1 MDDSSPNISGSEEK
15 GSLGI
20 FHVKRLWSRTQKKR
34 SGHSNRTPDPTSA
47 DDWVK
52 DNTLI
57 CGLRLGLRETLEYLH
72 GQNPSLERFEK
83 WILERNGGVID
94 PSVKDRLNRSLSGE
108 LKAGSQPG
116 TSDAVF
122 TAEELAFWEENGYVV
137 LHNAVPAENC
147 EAAVEAICS
156 FLKMDL
162 KNPETWYGGQQGHSI
177 WIPLLHHPALE
188 ANRVAARIHHAFAQL
203 WGRTDLWAT
212 TDQTGMNPPERDGW
226 KFPGPSLHWDTSLAL
241 PIPFGVQGILYLT
254 DTAANQGAFTCVP
267 GFHRQIEAWL
277 KGLPA
282 GSDPRQ
288 ENLAALGAIPIAG
301 KAGDLIIWHQAL
313 PHGSSPNRATQP
325 RIVQYI
331 TLRPSHWEYN
341 PIWR

>member
-1 MDDSSPNISGSEEK
+1 MDDTSPSVSNSDASSDEK
-15 GSLGI
+15 GSLGVL
-20 FHVKRLWSRTQKKR
+20 HVKALWSRTLKKQ
-34 SGHSNRTPDPTSA
+34 SGQSSDSTSA

-57 CGLRLGLRETLEYLH
+57 CGLRLGLRETFEYLH
-72 GQNPSLERFEK
+72 GQNPSLEQFEQ

-108 LKAGSQPG
+108 LKAGSPPDA
-116 TSDAVF
+116 SDAVL
-122 TAEELAFWEENGYVV
+122 TAEELAFWDENGYVV
-137 LHNAVPAENC
+137 LHNAVPEENC
-147 EAAVEAICS
+147 AAAVDAICG
-156 FLKMDL
+156 FLGMDL

-226 KFPGPSLHWDTSLAL
+226 KFPGPNLHWDTSLAL

-267 GFHRQIEAWL
+267 GFHRRIEAWL
-277 KGLPA
+277 KSLPA

-288 ENLAALGAIPIAG
+288 EDLAASGRGSYRGQGRRPDHLASGIAAWEFSESG
-301 KAGDLIIWHQAL
+301 YAAED
-313 PHGSSPNRATQP
+313 RA
-325 RIVQYI
+325 VHYAAA
-331 TLRPSHWEYN
+331 
-341 PIWR
+341 